1 MAKKPEL
8 VGRGPE
14 VTADMKARIEAGWDI
29 WQLWERLEKAES
41 GFGFHYDMAPREEFQ
56 EQS

>member
-1 MAKKPEL
+1 LAKKPEL
-8 VGRGPE
+8 VGRGPLA
-14 VTADMKARIEAGWDI
+14 TADMKARIEAGWDI

-41 GFGFHYDMAPREEFQ
+41 GFGFTYEMAASEEFS